1 MTALSEDGLV
11 DQELIAQLV
20 KADFGM
26 TVKKGHRP
34 GNSAEIMAC
43 AQSGTDSDLVIVARV
58 EGSISKISLE
68 ELELQL
74 AK

>member
-1 MTALSEDGLV
+1 
-11 DQELIAQLV
+11 LIAQLGE
-20 KADFGM
+20 ADFEM

-34 GNSAEIMAC
+34 GTSAEIMAC

-58 EGSISKISLE
+58 DGSVSKISLE